1 MRTINRA
8 SDVLTLNHET
18 KAVGIWGDV
27 FSVIGVVGLIP
38 STILLFLCIIDSSV
52 SVYPSLI
59 AVILFLTLW
68 FNGSC
73 LLCIQSIADNAR
85 QTNYLL
91 MYQCGLLRSPTKMM
105 QNKNVM
111 LEASPPAFFS
121 LHDTH

>member
-1 MRTINRA
+1 MRIINRA

-38 STILLFLCIIDSSV
+38 STILLFLCIIDSDV
-52 SVYPSLI
+52 SVYPYLI

-73 LLCIQSIADNAR
+73 LLCIQSIADNAL

-91 MYQCGLLRSPTKMM
+91 MYQCGLLRIKKPD
-105 QNKNVM
+105 
-111 LEASPPAFFS
+111 EDDAE
-121 LHDTH
+121 